1 MVFENKLQ
9 PAACGESHRRQSV
22 DGLRFNLLQSRL
34 LSKNPTDGSRWDS
47 SESPLPC
54 RLDFKY
60 PPTAVG
66 GIGVELLHLFFKD
79 HKPTAKFMA
88 PLTRRG
94 LRSVLH
100 ILQELL
106 IERLGLLFCQLAG
119 VDQDAEAEGRLLSR
133 LERVVQRR
141 HAFGEFFRAEG
152 IRREEAVAAR
162 VPVCRKSR
170 ILLVIEDGDHDVLA
184 FDIAR

>member
-1 MVFENKLQ
+1 MVFENKMQ

-79 HKPTAKFMA
+79 HKRRAKFKA
-88 PLTRRG
+88 PLRGGNRSGSHCKAWRLKLNKSKARR
-94 LRSVLH
+94 L
-100 ILQELL
+100 I
-106 IERLGLLFCQLAG
+106 IERRR
-119 VDQDAEAEGRLLSR
+119 RLW
-133 LERVVQRR
+133 RR
-141 HAFGEFFRAEG
+141 R
-152 IRREEAVAAR
+152 
-162 VPVCRKSR
+162 
-170 ILLVIEDGDHDVLA
+170 
-184 FDIAR
+184 